1 MQRTYQLPKV
11 PPTRAEG
18 SIAELLKAEGRHQR
32 FAAGTL
38 IQQRGDCGDGFWLI
52 EAGTVSACRF
62 GAEGEMTVFA
72 VLGAGDLFGELAY
85 FTGLPR
91 QVDAVADTDAVLVRI
106 EAALIERLLGANPDF
121 SRWLLKSLGN
131 QLRTAL
137 DRIERDRNLPAR
149 ARVARLLL
157 DIARREG
164 PALALTQQALG
175 DLLGLSRV
183 TIGQAMGELASLGLV
198 NSGYRQIKV
207 LDMVGLRAMADQTR

>member
-1 MQRTYQLPKV
+1 
-11 PPTRAEG
+11 
-18 SIAELLKAEGRHQR
+18 
-32 FAAGTL
+32 
-38 IQQRGDCGDGFWLI
+38 
-52 EAGTVSACRF
+52 
-62 GAEGEMTVFA
+62 MTVFA